1 MKKKRSKWKFVWQ
14 LVYIFGT
21 MLIIYFLGFADPEFK
36 KLSENLTQF
45 DPFWLWMCLA
55 ALLGFWVIQGCVL
68 AYCTRLV
75 GDRISYWKN
84 LKVTLIG
91 EYYSA
96 ITPFS
101 TGGQPMQMGYYK
113 RYGVNFAKSTCIL
126 GVRFIGYIF
135 SMCICYVLVMIFRG
149 TVIYQQ
155 YNGLFWLTTF
165 GFVINFVMV
174 LFILMVLINK
184 KLITK
189 IGMFVIN
196 VMTKFKLFR
205 NKREHLVEK
214 FLKGVDDFSS
224 AGAYLKTAPLKAVG
238 VILIS
243 FASVVCLYSICYFI
257 YRAMGLNA
265 AGYIDLFTMQVFL
278 YLAVSFFPTPGAI
291 GASEGGFYMFFGSF
305 FSPNFI
311 YLAMMLWRLFTYYS
325 NLIIGAILIIWDEV
339 YTMIRGKKERPNQP
353 PSDVTPSE

>member
-101 TGGQPMQMGYYK
+101 TGGQQ
-113 RYGVNFAKSTCIL
+113 
-126 GVRFIGYIF
+126 IG
-135 SMCICYVLVMIFRG
+135 
-149 TVIYQQ
+149 
-155 YNGLFWLTTF
+155 
-165 GFVINFVMV
+165 
-174 LFILMVLINK
+174 
-184 KLITK
+184 
-189 IGMFVIN
+189 
-196 VMTKFKLFR
+196 
-205 NKREHLVEK
+205 
-214 FLKGVDDFSS
+214 
-224 AGAYLKTAPLKAVG
+224 
-238 VILIS
+238 
-243 FASVVCLYSICYFI
+243 
-257 YRAMGLNA
+257 RAH
-265 AGYIDLFTMQVFL
+265 V
-278 YLAVSFFPTPGAI
+278 
-291 GASEGGFYMFFGSF
+291 
-305 FSPNFI
+305 
-311 YLAMMLWRLFTYYS
+311 
-325 NLIIGAILIIWDEV
+325 
-339 YTMIRGKKERPNQP
+339 
-353 PSDVTPSE
+353 